1 MGVAKLRGR
10 FVRLV
15 IEFIVNDMRVGQ
27 EELQAMAKGL
37 VKSFK
42 KRYKHVGVK
51 ILPHFSDTGSHIGW
65 KIMLVAVTLD

>member
-1 MGVAKLRGR
+1 M
-10 FVRLV
+10 RLV
-15 IEFIVNDMRVGQ
+15 IQFIVNDTKVGQ

-37 VKSFK
+37 AKNFK

-51 ILPHFSDTGSHIGW
+51 ILPHFNETGSHIGW